1 MLQHNIENFFDYDV
15 LLDTRTILI
24 CDSSDDGVDNS
35 MANRFVKAMAIL
47 EHESSDPIRVLL
59 KSQGGCIFNGAAM
72 YDSIAMSPCY
82 ITTEV
87 YGCAMSMGSILLQ
100 AADKRVMMPSSLL
113 MMHDGTF
120 SMDAETRSFEN
131 WAVLAKK
138 LRRQMYEIF
147 AERTGKTIRY
157 WEKMCQSDYILDAK
171 EALKLGL
178 IDQIANPN
186 HS

>member
-1 MLQHNIENFFDYDV
+1 
-15 LLDTRTILI
+15 
-24 CDSSDDGVDNS
+24 
-35 MANRFVKAMAIL
+35 
-47 EHESSDPIRVLL
+47 
-59 KSQGGCIFNGAAM
+59 
-72 YDSIAMSPCY
+72 
-82 ITTEV
+82 
-87 YGCAMSMGSILLQ
+87 
-100 AADKRVMMPSSLL
+100 
-113 MMHDGTF
+113 MHDGTF

-147 AERTGKTIRY
+147 AERTGKTVRY

-178 IDQIANPN
+178 IDEIADPH